1 MAEQDNELEI
11 VTDDKK
17 KKMLIIGGFV
27 VPTIMIIIGI
37 VVFIV
42 MSKDVN
48 DDMLKDGVDVVQ
60 VEAEAETETVD
71 ENRGTALYVAMPR
84 PFVFNVPGQKRE
96 RLVQIKVQ
104 LMVRGVEDEEV
115 SKSHIPLI
123 EGTLLTV
130 FSYSNADE
138 LVSEAGKTALRKQA
152 LREVQMAFQNIEG
165 RKVVEQVLF
174 TGFVMQ

>member
-17 KKMLIIGGFV
+17 KKILIIGGFV
-27 VPTIMIIIGI
+27 VATIMIIIGI
-37 VVFIV
+37 VMFIV

-48 DDMLKDGVDVVQ
+48 EDILKDGVNVTE
-60 VEAEAETETVD
+60 VEAESEPAN

-104 LMVRGVEDEEV
+104 LMVRGGEDEDAA
-115 SKSHIPLI
+115 KTHIPLI

-152 LREVQMAFQNIEG
+152 LREVQLAFQNIEG